1 MERILEESLD
11 IRKQKT
17 DHCKYKYIMLRNG
30 IKVNKSFDLQCSL
43 GNFYFIACFV

>member
-30 IKVNKSFDLQCSL
+30 IKVNMIEDILDIIGNSL
-43 GNFYFIACFV
+43 VCRILE